1 MWLRAYEWICREI
14 RDKRRALGY
23 AEKKPNVPAEE
34 LQKLN
39 DAIEILEWISTKV
52 LAAKGEDDAT
62 D

>member
-14 RDKRRALGY
+14 RDKRRALGH

-39 DAIEILEWISTKV
+39 DAIEILEWLSQLV
-52 LAAKGEDDAT
+52 LGAKEGN
-62 D
+62 

>member
-14 RDKRRALGY
+14 RDKRRALGQ

-39 DAIEILEWISTKV
+39 DAIEILEWLSQLV
-52 LAAKGEDDAT
+52 LGAKEGN
-62 D
+62 